1 MVNNTLVTSVVI
13 KLDDQLSAGVKGAV
27 DKSRGYLDSFGA
39 QAEKV
44 GKAMESIGMRVGA
57 IGGALQAGLSRLDL
71 DMVSVATA
79 SISAEKAL
87 YSIAA
92 TAGKSGE
99 DARASVASW
108 GQVINQVAT
117 ASNQAQAEVITAF
130 QDLISK
136 GMSDADAV
144 RMLEPIGR
152 AATAAGANIRDIASS
167 ANAAFQNL
175 GIAPERLSKAL
186 DVMAQAGKSGAF
198 ELRDMAQ
205 YFDALTVKSALLG
218 QKGEAALGQLAAAAQ
233 IARKGAGDASTAAN
247 NLANFLDK
255 LSAPVTAGNFEKIGI
270 NLAEEVKKGIA
281 SGDLIGYIGELV
293 ARTTAGDAQKLS
305 ALFTDVQAKN
315 FIAPLIQNLEEYKR
329 IRDESLSASGVVARD
344 FETQM
349 QSMSATL
356 DKLKIAGQAAF
367 ASSEVVKQLLAGLTS
382 LAEWAAAN
390 PNAVAILGIG
400 SAAALV
406 GGAVVA
412 GIGAVVTSIGALA
425 TALGGL
431 AAFLAANPVVLAIMG
446 VAVAGYAGFKFGS
459 LIAEQIDIVVNKLT
473 GSGSLGVLIFDMVQA
488 MGKAFDEIPKTIK
501 ARFDSIVAYVK
512 NLGTMFKEA
521 GAFLVQG
528 LIDGIKQR
536 AVDAVASVQKLG
548 NDIVGSLRDLLKI
561 RSPSEVM
568 ADIGRQAAAGF
579 VIGITAGAPGVADA
593 AGLLATQ
600 AALGASGGALGGEGV
615 AAQVEAYTQA
625 EARET
630 QHQQRML
637 QIKGFFNSQALQNNI
652 RYNRMNLDS
661 SAFFFG
667 QLGALMQTK
676 SRALFEVGKIG
687 AIGETII
694 STYVGAQKAYAAMA
708 GIPIVGPALGAAAA
722 AAAVLAGM
730 ARVAAIKSTSFGSA
744 SGSPMLS
751 SGGFSGPVVA
761 GDSGVV
767 PFESPAARQAR
778 QQPQQIVN
786 LYLSGEGSPTQSYI
800 RDVLVPGLQEALG
813 DGVTLNV
820 RAA

>member
-1 MVNNTLVTSVVI
+1 MDKTLVTNVVI

-27 DKSRGYLDSFGA
+27 DKSKGHLESFGA

-44 GKAMESIGMRVGA
+44 GRAMESIGTRVGA
-57 IGGALQAGLSRLDL
+57 IGGALQMGLSRLDL
-71 DMVSVATA
+71 DMASVATA

-87 YSIAA
+87 FSIAT

-99 DARASVASW
+99 EARASVAAW
-108 GQVINQVAT
+108 GQVINEVAV

-130 QDLISK
+130 QDLIAK
-136 GMSDADAV
+136 GMTDADAV
-144 RMLEPIGR
+144 KMLEPIGR

-186 DVMAQAGKSGAF
+186 DIMAQAGKSGAF

-293 ARTTAGDAQKLS
+293 ARTTQGDAQKLS
-305 ALFTDVQAKN
+305 ALFSDVQAKN

-329 IRDESLSASGVVARD
+329 IRDESLSATGVVARD
-344 FETQM
+344 FDTSM
-349 QSMSATL
+349 QSMAATF
-356 DKLKIAGQAAF
+356 DRLKIAGQSAF
-367 ASSEVVKQLLAGLTS
+367 ASSEVVKQLLSGLTS
-382 LAEWAAAN
+382 LADWAAAN
-390 PNAVAILGIG
+390 PNVVAILGIG
-400 SAAALV
+400 SAAALA

-412 GIGAVVTSIGALA
+412 GIGAIVTSIGAMA

-431 AAFLAANPVVLAIMG
+431 SAFLAANPVVLTILG
-446 VAVAGYAGFKFGS
+446 VGAAAVVGWKFGGF
-459 LIAEQIDIVVNKLT
+459 IAEQVDLVVQKLT
-473 GSGSLGVLIFDMVQA
+473 GSGSLGVLIFDTVQRVTE
-488 MGKAFDEIPKTIK
+488 AFDSLPKLLK
-501 ARFDSIVAYVK
+501 ERFDALLSYLRDMPKRFADIGRNAI
-512 NLGTMFKEA
+512 
-521 GAFLVQG
+521 QG
-528 LIDGIKQR
+528 LIDGVKAKAGEVMQ
-536 AVDAVASVQKLG
+536 AAKDLA
-548 NDIVGSLRDLLKI
+548 GSLPAWVRKALDM
-561 RSPSEVM
+561 RSPSKVM
-568 ADIGRQAAAGF
+568 EDLGRMAAAGF
-579 VIGITAGAPGVADA
+579 VIGITAGAPSVADA
-593 AGLLATQ
+593 AGQLAAQ
-600 AALGASGGALGGEGV
+600 AALGASGGVLGGEGV
-615 AAQVEAYTQA
+615 SAQAQAYLEAEQ
-625 EARET
+625 RET
-630 QHQQRML
+630 EHQQRMM
-637 QIKGFFNSQALQNNI
+637 QIKSFFSSQALQNSI
-652 RYNRMNLDS
+652 RYNKMNLDS

-676 SRALFEVGKIG
+676 SRALFEIGKVG

-708 GIPIVGPALGAAAA
+708 GIPYVGPALGVAAA

-730 ARVAAIKSTSFGSA
+730 ARVAAIRSTSFGSA
-744 SGSPMLS
+744 SGSPVLS

-767 PFESPAARQAR
+767 PFESPAARQQR
-778 QQPQQIVN
+778 QQPTQTVN
-786 LYLSGEGSPTQSYI
+786 LYLSGDGSPTQSYI
-800 RDVLVPGLQEALG
+800 RDVLVPGLNEALG
-813 DGVTLNV
+813 AGVTLNV
-820 RAA
+820 RTA